1 MMFFLSMLLLIAVAV
16 ALLVAGPALST
27 DGIGRKTRIL
37 LSFIVF
43 LLLILAPMLLYILLG
58 IPQLALL

>member
-27 DGIGRKTRIL
+27 DGIGRKPRIL

-43 LLLILAPMLLYILLG
+43 LLLILAPMMLYILLG

>member
-1 MMFFLSMLLLIAVAV
+1 MIFFLSMLLMIAVAI
-16 ALLVAGPALST
+16 ALFVAGPALST
-27 DGIGRKTRIL
+27 AGMGRKQRIL

-43 LLLILAPMLLYILLG
+43 LLLVLAPMMLYILLG

>member
-1 MMFFLSMLLLIAVAV
+1 MIFFLIMLLIIALTV

-27 DGIGRKTRIL
+27 AGLGRKPRIILIL
-37 LSFIVF
+37 LVF
-43 LLLILAPMLLYILLG
+43 FMLVLAPMLLYILLG